1 MAKVNDTVHIR
12 FSMRGEGGPFWQTN
26 AVVASISGSAL
37 VLDGFDRPA
46 PASVSELKPAG
57 PGRWVLDWEVRRRP

>member
-1 MAKVNDTVHIR
+1 MPKVNDTVHLR

-26 AVVASISGSAL
+26 AVVASRSGSAL
-37 VLDGFDRPA
+37 LLDGFDRQA